1 MRASTLPHPEPDNL
15 GNVMD
20 DARIST
26 RILKGYMWGIICV
39 MTLFAVP
46 LIGNATDKVQTAFGM
61 GIPLAF
67 CLSSLLMIRL
77 GWIRLAAHLV
87 ALGPWVVVCVL
98 MIFSG
103 GLRSYDGILLAP
115 TLVAT
120 GLILGMR
127 TALLASA
134 CTLAYLVALYLWGD
148 MLPLSKSNFPAP
160 VLVMI
165 YAVCFLLLLVPLRI
179 AIRSLH
185 TLIGETRQALLNRR
199 LAEEKLRESEAQL
212 RAVVESIDGAVF
224 VLDPGSGSIL
234 QSNHNATTLLGYD
247 QQELAARSLP
257 SLACT
262 EQGRLAL
269 HMQKAISE
277 GPQTIE
283 LEACLKGGKGLWVE
297 IVLTKTIIRSR
308 VHVLA
313 IIRNISA
320 RLELERRLIH
330 SQKMEAMGTLAGG
343 VAHDFNN
350 ILCAIM
356 GYTEMARMDA
366 EGQTE
371 LCENLDQV
379 IQSSSRA
386 RDLVR
391 QILTFSRRSQP
402 EAKLISVAEL
412 MQEAL
417 RLLRPAL
424 PSSIEIRLE
433 MGADL
438 PRIMADPS
446 QVHQVIMNLVTNAAH
461 ALRTTQTPVLT
472 LRCRIQD
479 APAEVA
485 ACTPTLAPGL
495 TLMIEVAD
503 NGHGMDEAT
512 QAHIFEPFF
521 TTKPQG
527 EGTGLGLAVVHGI
540 VRANRG
546 GIHVE
551 SAPEKGASFQVYFPT
566 VHNHVPAN
574 TETAATH
581 FEGRGERV
589 LFVDDE
595 VSLCDYMRRLLTRLR
610 LEVVT
615 ESDAKAALTRLRTGE
630 TFDLVISDLT
640 MPQVNGLQL
649 AEELRRGGTRTPFVL
664 ASGLVNANLQ
674 GELSRL
680 GITQVMPK
688 PYTPATVAAMLARVL
703 PLKGLA
709 SVPHPGKTP
718 AVDVGGRN

>member
-1 MRASTLPHPEPDNL
+1 MRASTLPHPEPDNH

-39 MTLFAVP
+39 MLLFAVP
-46 LIGNATDKVQTAFGM
+46 LVGSATDKVQTAFGV

-67 CLSSLLMIRL
+67 CLFSLLMLRL
-77 GWIRLAAHLV
+77 GWTRLAAHLV
-87 ALGPWVVVCVL
+87 ALGPWLVVCGL
-98 MIFSG
+98 MVFSG

-120 GLILGMR
+120 ALILGTR
-127 TALLASA
+127 TALLAST
-134 CTLAYLVALYLWGD
+134 CTLTLLAALYQWGHL
-148 MLPLSKSNFPAP
+148 LPASKSNFPP
-160 VLVMI
+160 LVLVMI
-165 YAVCFLLLLVPLRI
+165 YAVCFLLLIVPLRI

-224 VLDPGSGSIL
+224 VLDPGAGSIL

-247 QQELAARSLP
+247 QDELAARSLP

-269 HMQKAISE
+269 HMQKAIAE
-277 GPQTIE
+277 GPQT
-283 LEACLKGGKGLWVE
+283 LEMEVCRKGGKSLWVE
-297 IVLTKTIIRSR
+297 IVLTKTIIRAR

-313 IIRNISA
+313 IIRDISA

-356 GYTEMARMDA
+356 GYSEMARMDA
-366 EGQTE
+366 EGQKE

-379 IQSSSRA
+379 IQSSTRA

-424 PSSIEIRLE
+424 PSSIEIRME

-472 LRCRIQD
+472 LRCRLQD
-479 APAEVA
+479 APAEVM

-495 TLMIEVAD
+495 TLMIEVSD
-503 NGHGMDEAT
+503 NGHGMDEGT
-512 QAHIFEPFF
+512 LAHIFEPFF

-551 SAPEKGASFQVYFPT
+551 SAPGKGASFQVYFPT
-566 VHNHVPAN
+566 TPNHVPAN
-574 TETAATH
+574 TETPTTP
-581 FEGRGERV
+581 FEGQGQRV

-595 VSLCDYMRRLLTRLR
+595 VTLCDYMRRLLTRLR

-615 ESDAKAALTRLRTGE
+615 ESDAKAALHRLRTGE

-664 ASGLVNANLQ
+664 ASGLINANLQ

-680 GITQVMPK
+680 GISQVMPK
-688 PYTPATVAAMLARVL
+688 PYTPAAVTAMLSRVL
-703 PLKGLA
+703 FRQAPPAVGLA
-709 SVPHPGKTP
+709 GNAPTME
-718 AVDVGGRN
+718 VGGRN